1 VSGAEQPTPP
11 AAATRTVTVALA
23 RPYEMTVGAGVL
35 STLPDQVAE
44 RTVALIS
51 DANVAVPYGA
61 PLVAAFEAAGKRA
74 LHLQVPAGEA
84 SKSLERYALL
94 LNELATAAFPR
105 DGAVV
110 ALGGGVVGDLA
121 GFVAATYMRG
131 VSFYQAPTSLLAM
144 VDASVGGKTA
154 VDLPAGKNLVGAFWQ
169 PRAVVA
175 DVATLA
181 TLPAREFRQGT
192 VELFKH
198 GLLADA
204 TLLST
209 FSAGWSQELPAELL
223 ADAVARSVTV
233 KAKVVAA
240 DETEAGPRAHLN
252 LGHTLAHALE
262 AASQQRLAH
271 GDAVAY
277 GLVYAALLAR
287 RRGYSDHTAA
297 VYELFN
303 WVAPGPLPLAP
314 FSQLYAYMSVDKK
327 VAQGR
332 VRYVLLRD
340 VGDPVVV
347 SDLTYAELERTY
359 QELLKVVA

>member
-1 VSGAEQPTPP
+1 
-11 AAATRTVTVALA
+11 
-23 RPYEMTVGAGVL
+23 
-35 STLPDQVAE
+35 
-44 RTVALIS
+44 
-51 DANVAVPYGA
+51 
-61 PLVAAFEAAGKRA
+61 
-74 LHLQVPAGEA
+74 
-84 SKSLERYALL
+84 
-94 LNELATAAFPR
+94 
-105 DGAVV
+105 
-110 ALGGGVVGDLA
+110 VVGDLA

-204 TLLST
+204 SLLST

-223 ADAVARSVTV
+223 ADAVARSVAV

-240 DETEAGPRAHLN
+240 DEREAGPRAHLN

-340 VGDPVVV
+340 VGDPLVV